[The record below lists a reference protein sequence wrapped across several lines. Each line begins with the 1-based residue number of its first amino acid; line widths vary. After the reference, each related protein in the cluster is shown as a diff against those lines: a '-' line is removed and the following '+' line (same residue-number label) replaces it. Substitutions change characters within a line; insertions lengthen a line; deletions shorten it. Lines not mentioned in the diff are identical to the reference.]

1 MDRLAFTALGAI
13 TNQDAARAQI
23 TNNLANISTVG
34 FKESFAMA
42 SKSMDVEGDGFN
54 SRAAVT
60 TDRNDMI
67 NLSPGVSNRTGR
79 AMDVALQG
87 STVLGVQAQNGE
99 IGFTR
104 RGDLRVSETGVIENA
119 AGHLIMGEQGP
130 INVPPGQM
138 ITISPDGAVFGSLPS
153 EPETPAVRLGTLMLR
168 DASETPLS
176 RRTDGLFE
184 PLDQEFKG
192 ADFPTGPV
200 PVLLQSG
207 SLEGS
212 NVNPIEAMVKM
223 MDISR
228 SYEAQIKMIK
238 EIKSIDENGASLM
251 RIQS

>member
-1 MDRLAFTALGAI
+1 L
-13 TNQDAARAQI
+13 
-23 TNNLANISTVG
+23 
-34 FKESFAMA
+34 
-42 SKSMDVEGDGFN
+42 
-54 SRAAVT
+54 
-60 TDRNDMI
+60 
-67 NLSPGVSNRTGR
+67 
-79 AMDVALQG
+79 
-87 STVLGVQAQNGE
+87 
-99 IGFTR
+99 
-104 RGDLRVSETGVIENA
+104 DLC
-119 AGHLIMGEQGP
+119 
-130 INVPPGQM
+130 
-138 ITISPDGAVFGSLPS
+138 PS
-153 EPETPAVRLGTLMLR
+153 EPETPPVRLGTLMLR

-200 PVLLQSG
+200 PVLLLQSG

-251 RIQS
+251 RFSHNKKYVFLARG